1 MFSSWNLW
9 LINQNQI
16 RINDTMALIDVIS
29 IEANDQ
35 ELVSKFSSNNLR
47 LGSQLVVHPAQTA
60 FFIHGG
66 TICDEF
72 TSGTYTLRNEE
83 LPILN
88 KLVNIPFGSES
99 PFKAEVWFINQL
111 HKLDIKWGTTQPIQ
125 LEDPRYNIIVPVRAY
140 GQYGMRISNPR
151 TFLEMLVG
159 NLTSFSTDKIEQYFK
174 GKIVMQLSSFIAQKI
189 ANDNVSILDI
199 NIQLPDMS
207 FYCQQQLNKSICNYG
222 IELVDFTIMSVNVPE
237 KDPSIQRLK
246 EAKDLAARLKV
257 TGRDVYQMER
267 SFDVLETAAG
277 NTGAGGQMMAMG
289 AGLGAGVG
297 VGTTIGNMAGQM
309 INTNPVAPPPIVGYY
324 AYVNGRQLPNQTPQ
338 QIASMFQQGTI
349 TADTLIWKAGMA
361 DWLPLSQ
368 VPELA
373 SLLNQQTPPPVPA
386 KN

>member
-1 MFSSWNLW
+1 
-9 LINQNQI
+9 
-16 RINDTMALIDVIS
+16 MALIDVIS

-60 FFIHGG
+60 FFVHGG

-237 KDPSIQRLK
+237 EDPSIQRLK

>member
-1 MFSSWNLW
+1 
-9 LINQNQI
+9 
-16 RINDTMALIDVIS
+16 MALIDVIS

-237 KDPSIQRLK
+237 EDPSIQRLK

-309 INTNPVAPPPIVGYY
+309 INTNLVAPPPIVGYY

-373 SLLNQQTPPPVPA
+373 SLLNQQTPPPVPP